1 MLHFGHACF
10 VGHVTSNMP
19 STSSSLID
27 EFQRSWLTSLIGICI
42 LCLGIWLL
50 TWNEGRA
57 VHQAHSLDEA
67 YNRVISLNPYENVRS
82 ELDGHL
88 VHITGPLGIDEPLT
102 EPEYGISIQ
111 AVKLKRRV
119 QMYQWVEE
127 RSPRDYVDNG
137 LDQNYETSDYYYVT
151 EWRDKVVDSSNFY
164 IRHGH
169 HNPTEIP
176 LKSHTYISPFVRVG
190 HLMLGSEIK
199 EKFNDYV
206 EVTSDERPERKDV
219 KLHMGIYYHCDDVW
233 NPEVGDIRVQFYYAG
248 IANEIVTVIAMQ
260 KDGVLVPY
268 TTSKGHKIALLR
280 HGDLNI
286 NQMFNAEHYDVRLET
301 WKIRAAGVFI
311 LYASCVCLA
320 RLIKIFFFRIPF
332 LRNIVAGDMTSS
344 TNFAIS
350 ASVSLLVIAT
360 AWILYRPVLGV
371 GLVAAAI
378 SPFFYCTMGMYNIAQ
393 NQNGFYNR

>member
-1 MLHFGHACF
+1 
-10 VGHVTSNMP
+10 MP
-19 STSSSLID
+19 SSSSSSSLIE
-27 EFQRSWLTSLIGICI
+27 EFQRSFITSLIGLAL
-42 LCLGIWLL
+42 LCVGIWLL

-57 VHQAHSLDEA
+57 VHHAHSLDEA
-67 YNRVISLNPYENVRS
+67 YNSVISLNPYERIRP

-88 VHITGPLGIDEPLT
+88 VHITGALLIDEPLT

-137 LDQNYETSDYYYVT
+137 LEQNYDTSDYYYVT
-151 EWRDKVVDSSNFY
+151 EWRDKVVDSSSFY

-169 HNPTEIP
+169 HNPSDIP

-190 HLMLGSEIK
+190 HLTLGDEIK
-199 EKFNDYV
+199 DKFNDYV

-248 IANEIVTVIAMQ
+248 VANEIVSIVAMQ

-268 TTSKGHKIALLR
+268 TTSKGHRLALLR
-280 HGDLNI
+280 HGELNI
-286 NQMFNAEHYDVRLET
+286 NQIFNAEHSDVRLET
-301 WKIRAAGVFI
+301 WKLRAAGIFI
-311 LYASCVCLA
+311 LYASSVCLA
-320 RLIKIFFFRIPF
+320 KLIKILFFRIPF
-332 LRNIVAGDMTSS
+332 LKNIVLGDMTSS

-350 ASVSLLVIAT
+350 VSVSLLVIAI
-360 AWILYRPVLGV
+360 AWILYRPMLGA

-393 NQNGFYNR
+393 NQNGYYSR